1 MSFDAVVIGA
11 GPAGYVCAIRLGQLG
26 KKVAIV
32 ESRHFGGVC
41 LNVGC
46 IPSKALISAAK
57 LVDRIGR
64 AKEMGIHVEGVRVD
78 LGRLLQWKDKIVGQ
92 LTGGVQQLLSK
103 NGVELIEGMGR
114 VAAADK
120 VEVQSET
127 GVRVLDT
134 RNIVVATGSRPIDI
148 PGFKFDG
155 ENVWSST
162 EALSPPEIPPRLV
175 VIGGGYIGLELGF
188 VYRHL
193 GSEVRVVEFMDRV
206 LPSMDPALSKE
217 MARSLKKK
225 KMATHL
231 GARAKQWQKTEGG
244 LVVTVELAGGKTED
258 FECDAI
264 LSSVGRAPNGK
275 GLGLE
280 ELGIEVTD
288 RGFVPV
294 DSQRRTRV
302 PTVYAIGDIA
312 GEPMLAH
319 KGSAEG
325 LVAAAAI
332 AGDKGAA
339 FDPAGI
345 PLVIFTDPEIAA
357 VGLTEDEAREQGFDP
372 VAGKFPFRASG
383 RALSLGE
390 TNGWTKVIADRETDK
405 VLGVQ
410 MVGPEVTELIAEA
423 TLALELGA
431 TAQDIAMTIHAHP
444 TLPETVM
451 EAAEAVHRMA
461 VHILS

>member
-26 KKVAIV
+26 QKVAII
-32 ESRHFGGVC
+32 EGQNFGGVC

-57 LVDRIGR
+57 LVHKVKN
-64 AKEMGIHVEGVRVD
+64 ASKMGVHVDGVRVD
-78 LGRLLQWKDKIVGQ
+78 LDQMLAWKGKIVEQ
-92 LTGGVQQLLSK
+92 LTSGVKHLLDK
-103 NGVELIEGMGR
+103 NGVEIIEGMGR
-114 VAAADK
+114 VTAPSR
-120 VEVQSET
+120 VEVQSED
-127 GVRVLDT
+127 GVRVVET
-134 RNIVVATGSRPIDI
+134 KHIVIATGSHPIEI
-148 PGFKFDG
+148 PGFPFDD
-155 ENVWSST
+155 EDVWSSS
-162 EALSPPEIPPRLV
+162 EALTPKQLPKSLL
-175 VIGGGYIGLELGF
+175 VIGGGYIGLELGI

-193 GSEVRVVEFMDRV
+193 GCDVTVVEFLDRV
-206 LPSMDPALSKE
+206 LPNMDPELSKE

-225 KMATHL
+225 KITVKT
-231 GARAKQWQKTEGG
+231 GARAIGYEKIDGGQLRVHVEVEGKEEF
-244 LVVTVELAGGKTED
+244 V
-258 FECDAI
+258 ECDAV

-280 ELGIEVTD
+280 EIGVAVDES
-288 RGFVPV
+288 GFIAV
-294 DSQRRTRV
+294 DTQRRTNV
-302 PTVYAIGDIA
+302 PSVLAIGDVT
-312 GEPMLAH
+312 GQPMLAH

-345 PLVIFTDPEIAA
+345 PLVVFTDPEIAA

-372 VAGKFPFRASG
+372 VVGKFPFRASG

-390 TNGWTKVIADRETDK
+390 IDGWTKVIADRGTDK

-423 TLALELGA
+423 TLALEMGA
-431 TAQDIAMTIHAHP
+431 TAKDLAMTIHAHP
-444 TLPETVM
+444 TLPETLM
-451 EAAEAVHRMA
+451 EAAEDVHRMA
-461 VHILS
+461 VHILT